1 VPPFRSSRL
10 PAISDE
16 MQVIPIASHA
26 SITMGIVLVAS
37 LAALIAWSPFTKIVS
52 PRSRTSSATSSVP
65 TFAKAEPEGCRQLRT
80 GGGRGCEPA
89 DSIDLPHLLLLRFR
103 GDRRKSE
110 ADSESDREPDQSHG
124 APRVGTSARESS

>member
-1 VPPFRSSRL
+1 ELSAVVPHLEDEILPFN
-10 PAISDE
+10 
-16 MQVIPIASHA
+16 
-26 SITMGIVLVAS
+26 
-37 LAALIAWSPFTKIVS
+37 
-52 PRSRTSSATSSVP
+52 VP

-124 APRVGTSARESS
+124 APRVGTSAKESSCTPRRAAAHRRTSTGY